1 MENKYDPLV
10 SQSVFFME
18 FYSNTDSGFN
28 TKVNYI
34 IVQNIMMRN
43 LSRQGAKRRFSGS
56 LHRGYVT
63 KYGRIYRIIFDWS
76 VFHFGIRKII
86 A

>member
-1 MENKYDPLV
+1 MEYKYDPLA

-18 FYSNTDSGFN
+18 FFSNTDSGFN
-28 TKVNYI
+28 TKVYDI
-34 IVQNIMMRN
+34 IVHNIMMRN

-56 LHRGYVT
+56 LHRGNVM

-76 VFHFGIRKII
+76 VFYFGIRKII